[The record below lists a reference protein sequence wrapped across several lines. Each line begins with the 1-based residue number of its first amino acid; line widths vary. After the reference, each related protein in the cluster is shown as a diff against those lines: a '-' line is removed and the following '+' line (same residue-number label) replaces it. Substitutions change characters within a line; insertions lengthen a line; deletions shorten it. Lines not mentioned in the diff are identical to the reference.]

1 MMRYMVGVMLA
12 LLFTGLSN
20 YADET
25 PRNAY
30 FGDLHIHTRYS
41 FDAFLFGTKTTP
53 DDAYKFARGEPIL
66 HPGGFEIQL
75 DRPLDFYAV
84 TDHAF
89 FLGMWSAMEQPT
101 HPLHN
106 DPDAQAFLGATTVAE
121 RGRSFR
127 MLFQFMNPNSNDGSP
142 LAVHLSTDLADVK
155 SAWSEI
161 QASANRNYE
170 PGKLTTFIAYEY
182 TSSRDG
188 NLHRNVIYRGDAA
201 PNVPYSRLESLNPED
216 LWTWMDA
223 QRAMGFEAL
232 AIPHNA
238 NGSNGNMFQMT
249 RFDGSALDADYAI
262 QRMRNEPLVEITQI
276 KGTSAARPFLSPN
289 DEWADFEIFPYQI
302 ASWNKSWPRG
312 SYVREAWLNGF
323 KLENDLGE
331 NPYLFGVIG
340 ASDTHNSGDV
350 FDESNFV
357 SKVGVLDSD
366 PVNRGSVPAAHRDGL
381 PAFREVANRFFGSS
395 GIAGVWA
402 GENTRESIYD
412 AFRRKETFATTGSRI
427 KVRLFAS
434 YEYDDALLEASDLV
448 ASAYANGVSMGA
460 ELLAER
466 RGEPRFLAW
475 ASRDPMRAK
484 LQRLQIIKGWLDAGQ
499 TQEAVY
505 DVACSDGGAVD
516 PETHRCPDNG
526 AEVDLTDCSV
536 TADSGASELLAL
548 WRDPDFDPK
557 QRAFYYVRVLEN
569 PTCRWS
575 TWDAIRAGTAP
586 RPDLARTIQERAWS
600 SPIWIVPR

>member
-1 MMRYMVGVMLA
+1 MMRYMVGVLLA

-53 DDAYKFARGEPIL
+53 DDAYAFARGEPIL
-66 HPGGFEIQL
+66 HPAGFEIQL

-106 DPDAQAFLGATTVAE
+106 DPDAQMFLNATTVPE
-121 RGRSFR
+121 RGQSFQK
-127 MLFQFMNPNSNDGSP
+127 LFQFLNPNANDGSP
-142 LAVHLSTDLADVK
+142 LSVHLATDLTDVK

-161 QASANRNYE
+161 KASANRNYE

-182 TSSRDG
+182 TSARGG
-188 NLHRNVIYRGDAA
+188 NLHRNVIYRGDTA
-201 PNVPYSRLESLNPED
+201 PNLPYSRLDSLNPED

-223 QRAMGFEAL
+223 QRAQGFEAL

-249 RFDGSALDADYAI
+249 RFDGSAMDADYAI

-276 KGTSAARPFLSPN
+276 KGTSDTHPFLSPN

-323 KLENDLGE
+323 KLESDLGE

-402 GENTRESIYD
+402 NENTRESIYD

-434 YEYDDALLEASDLV
+434 YEYDDALLKAPDLV

-499 TQEAVY
+499 SQETVY
-505 DVACSDGGAVD
+505 DVACSGGAAVD

-526 AEVDLTDCSV
+526 AAVDLTDCSV
-536 TADSGASELLAL
+536 TADSGAAELLTL

>member
-1 MMRYMVGVMLA
+1 
-12 LLFTGLSN
+12 
-20 YADET
+20 
-25 PRNAY
+25 
-30 FGDLHIHTRYS
+30 
-41 FDAFLFGTKTTP
+41 
-53 DDAYKFARGEPIL
+53 
-66 HPGGFEIQL
+66 
-75 DRPLDFYAV
+75 
-84 TDHAF
+84 
-89 FLGMWSAMEQPT
+89 
-101 HPLHN
+101 
-106 DPDAQAFLGATTVAE
+106 
-121 RGRSFR
+121 
-127 MLFQFMNPNSNDGSP
+127 
-142 LAVHLSTDLADVK
+142 
-155 SAWSEI
+155 
-161 QASANRNYE
+161 
-170 PGKLTTFIAYEY
+170 
-182 TSSRDG
+182 
-188 NLHRNVIYRGDAA
+188 
-201 PNVPYSRLESLNPED
+201 
-216 LWTWMDA
+216 MDA

-249 RFDGSALDADYAI
+249 RFDGSAMDADYAI

-276 KGTSAARPFLSPN
+276 KGTSDTHPFLSPN

-536 TADSGASELLAL
+536 TADSGASELLTL

>member
-1 MMRYMVGVMLA
+1 MMKHKLGVYLM
-12 LLFTGLSN
+12 LLFAGLAN
-20 YADET
+20 AADET

-53 DDAYKFARGEPIL
+53 DDAYAFARGEAIQ
-66 HPGGFEIQL
+66 HPAGFEIQL
-75 DRPLDFYAV
+75 ARPLDFYAV
-84 TDHAF
+84 TDHAM

-106 DPDAQAFLGATTVAE
+106 DPLVQAFLNAKTVAE
-121 RGRSFR
+121 RTQSFLGMR
-127 MLFQFMNPNSNDGSP
+127 FLMNPSADERS
-142 LAVHLSTDLADVK
+142 LADHVATDLTDSK

-201 PNVPYSRLESLNPED
+201 PNMPYSRLDSLNPED
-216 LWTWMDA
+216 LWTWMDS
-223 QRAMGFEAL
+223 QREQGFEAL
-232 AIPHNA
+232 AIPHNT
-238 NGSNGNMFQMT
+238 NQSNGNEFQMT
-249 RFDGSALDADYAI
+249 RFDGSAMDADYAI

-276 KGTSAARPFLSPN
+276 KGTSDTHPFLSPN

-323 KLENDLGE
+323 KLEQDLGE
-331 NPYLFGVIG
+331 NPYRFGVIG

-357 SKVGVLDSD
+357 SKVGMLDSD
-366 PVNRGSVPAAHRDGL
+366 PVNRGSVPSAHRDGL
-381 PAFREVANRFFGSS
+381 PAFREVPNRFFGSS

-434 YEYDDALLEASDLV
+434 YDYDDALLDAPDLV

-460 ELLAER
+460 ELLAKR

-475 ASRDPMRAK
+475 ASRDPMRAE

-505 DVACSDGGAVD
+505 DVACAGGAAVD

-526 AEVDLTDCSV
+526 ATVDLTDCSV
-536 TADSGASELLAL
+536 TADVGAAELLTL
-548 WRDPDFDPK
+548 WDDPDFDPK

-586 RPDLARTIQERAWS
+586 RPDLATTIQERAWS

>member
-1 MMRYMVGVMLA
+1 MMRYMVGVLLA

-89 FLGMWSAMEQPT
+89 YLGMWSAMEQPT

-106 DPDAQAFLGATTVAE
+106 DPDAQTFLGATTVAE
-121 RGRSFR
+121 RGRAFR
-127 MLFQFMNPNSNDGSP
+127 TAYQFLNNNFN
-142 LAVHLSTDLADVK
+142 LVDVK

-188 NLHRNVIYRGDAA
+188 NLHRNIIYRGDAA
-201 PNVPYSRLESLNPED
+201 PNVPYSRLDSLNPED

-249 RFDGSALDADYAI
+249 RFDGSAMDADYAI

-276 KGTSAARPFLSPN
+276 KGTSDTHPFLSPN

-323 KLENDLGE
+323 MLENDLGE

-536 TADSGASELLAL
+536 TADSGASELLTL

>member
-1 MMRYMVGVMLA
+1 MMRYMVGVLLA

-53 DDAYKFARGEPIL
+53 DDAYAFARGEPIL
-66 HPGGFEIQL
+66 HPAGFEIQL

-106 DPDAQAFLGATTVAE
+106 DPDAQMFLNATTVPE
-121 RGRSFR
+121 RGQSFQK
-127 MLFQFMNPNSNDGSP
+127 LFQFLNPNANDGSP
-142 LAVHLSTDLADVK
+142 LAVHLATDLTDVK

-161 QASANRNYE
+161 KASANRNYE

-249 RFDGSALDADYAI
+249 RFDGSAMDADYAI

-276 KGTSAARPFLSPN
+276 KGTSDTHPFLSPN

-536 TADSGASELLAL
+536 TADSGASELLTL

>member
-1 MMRYMVGVMLA
+1 MMRYMVGVLLA

-53 DDAYKFARGEPIL
+53 DDAYAFARGEPIL
-66 HPGGFEIQL
+66 HPAGFEIQL

-106 DPDAQAFLGATTVAE
+106 DPDAQTFLNATTVPE
-121 RGRSFR
+121 RGQSFQK
-127 MLFQFMNPNSNDGSP
+127 LFQFLNPNANDGSP
-142 LAVHLSTDLADVK
+142 LSVHLATDLTDVK

-161 QASANRNYE
+161 KASANRNYE

-201 PNVPYSRLESLNPED
+201 PNVPYSRLDSLNPEN
-216 LWTWMDA
+216 LWAWMDA

-249 RFDGSALDADYAI
+249 RFDGSAMDADYAI

-276 KGTSAARPFLSPN
+276 KGTSDTHPFLSPN

-402 GENTRESIYD
+402 NENTRESIYD

-434 YEYDDALLEASDLV
+434 YEYDDALLKAPDLV

-499 TQEAVY
+499 SQETVY
-505 DVACSDGGAVD
+505 DVACSGGAAVD

-526 AEVDLTDCSV
+526 AAVDLTDCSV
-536 TADSGASELLAL
+536 TADSGAAELLTL

-575 TWDAIRAGTAP
+575 TWDAIRAGTVP

>member
-1 MMRYMVGVMLA
+1 MVRYKIGVYLV
-12 LLFTGLSN
+12 LLFAALAN
-20 YADET
+20 VADET

-41 FDAFLFGTKTTP
+41 HDAFLFGTRTTP
-53 DDAYKFARGEPIL
+53 DDAYAFARGEAIL
-66 HPGGFEIQL
+66 HPAGFEIQL

-84 TDHAF
+84 TDHAN
-89 FLGMWSAMEQPT
+89 FLGMLSAMEQPT
-101 HPLHN
+101 HPLHS
-106 DPDAQAFLGATTVAE
+106 DPDAQTFLGATTWAE
-121 RGRSFR
+121 RFQAFR
-127 MLFQFMNPNSNDGSP
+127 TASP
-142 LAVHLSTDLADVK
+142 FLTKHFNLAEVK

-182 TSSRDG
+182 TSARNG
-188 NLHRNVIYRGDAA
+188 NLHRNVIYRGDTA
-201 PNVPYSRLESLNPED
+201 PNAPYSRLDSRNPED
-216 LWTWMDA
+216 LWSWMDM
-223 QRAMGFEAL
+223 QRERGFEAL
-232 AIPHNA
+232 AIPHNT
-238 NGSNGNMFQMT
+238 NQSNGNEFPMT
-249 RFDGSALDADYAI
+249 RFDGSAMDADYAI

-276 KGTSAARPFLSPN
+276 KGTSDTHPFLSPN
-289 DEWADFEIFPYQI
+289 DEWADFEIYPYI
-302 ASWNKSWPRG
+302 STERKSSPRG

-323 KLENDLGE
+323 KLESDLGK

-357 SKVGVLDSD
+357 SKVGVVDAD
-366 PVNRGSVPAAHRDGL
+366 AVNRGSVPSAHRDGL
-381 PAFREVANRFFGSS
+381 PAFREVPNRFFGSS

-427 KVRLFAS
+427 KVRLFSS
-434 YEYDDALLEASDLV
+434 YDYDDALLEAPDLV
-448 ASAYANGVSMGA
+448 AAAYANGVSMGA
-460 ELLAER
+460 ELLAKR

-475 ASRDPMRAK
+475 ASRDPMRAQ
-484 LQRLQIIKGWLDAGQ
+484 LQRLQIIKGWLDEGQ

-505 DVACSDGGAVD
+505 DVACAGGAAVD

-526 AEVDLTDCSV
+526 ATVDLTDCSV
-536 TADSGASELLAL
+536 TADVGAAELLTL
-548 WRDPDFDPK
+548 WDDPDFDPK

-586 RPDLARTIQERAWS
+586 RPDLAMTIQERAWS

>member
-1 MMRYMVGVMLA
+1 MRYMVGVYLA
-12 LLFTGLSN
+12 LLFTGLAN

-53 DDAYKFARGEPIL
+53 DDAYAFARGEPIL
-66 HPGGFEIQL
+66 HPAGFEIQL

-106 DPDAQAFLGATTVAE
+106 DPDAQTFLNATTVPE
-121 RGRSFR
+121 RGQSFSK
-127 MLFQFMNPNSNDGSP
+127 LFQFLNPSANDGSP
-142 LAVHLSTDLADVK
+142 LSVHLATDLTDVK
-155 SAWSEI
+155 SAWDEI
-161 QASANRNYE
+161 KASANRNYE

-182 TSSRDG
+182 TSARDG
-188 NLHRNVIYRGDAA
+188 NLHRNVIYRGDTA
-201 PNVPYSRLESLNPED
+201 PNLPYSRLDSLNPED

-249 RFDGSALDADYAI
+249 RFDGSAMDADYAI

-276 KGTSAARPFLSPN
+276 KGTSDTHPFLSPN

-302 ASWNKSWPRG
+302 ASRNKSWPRG
-312 SYVREAWLNGF
+312 SYVREAWLNGL

-366 PVNRGSVPAAHRDGL
+366 AVNRGSVPSAHRDGL
-381 PAFREVANRFFGSS
+381 PAFRESANRYFGSS

-434 YEYDDALLEASDLV
+434 YDYDDALLEAPDLI

-475 ASRDPMRAK
+475 ASRDPMRAQ
-484 LQRLQIIKGWLDAGQ
+484 LQRLQIIKGWLDEGQ
-499 TQEAVY
+499 SQEAVY
-505 DVACSDGGAVD
+505 DVACAGGAAVD

-526 AEVDLTDCSV
+526 ATVDLTDCSV
-536 TADSGASELLAL
+536 TADVGASELLTL
-548 WRDPDFDPK
+548 WDDPDFDPK
-557 QRAFYYVRVLEN
+557 QRAFYYIRVLEN